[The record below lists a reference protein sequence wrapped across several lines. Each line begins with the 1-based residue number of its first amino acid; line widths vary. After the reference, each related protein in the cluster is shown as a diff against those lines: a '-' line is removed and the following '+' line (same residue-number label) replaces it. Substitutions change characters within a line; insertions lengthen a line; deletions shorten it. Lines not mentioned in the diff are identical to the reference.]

1 MAPALWAPV
10 HRTSRLL
17 NRICICQ
24 TACSLSSD
32 GDDEIPRG
40 ALSHDLCACACS
52 EFIRLAM
59 PPSMLMWA
67 SMYAVLF
74 TIAGGMI
81 TYLYNPD

>member
-1 MAPALWAPV
+1 MTCAPAPV
-10 HRTSRLL
+10 P
-17 NRICICQ
+17 
-24 TACSLSSD
+24 SSS
-32 GDDEIPRG
+32 
-40 ALSHDLCACACS
+40 A
-52 EFIRLAM
+52 LAM